1 MSSFNNITDKLL
13 VAYAD
18 KIAVIKKGVIDCDL
32 DKKSQT
38 VEFECVNSKEGK
50 NVIQALQGMITG
62 IHAIRPGVTPKEFDV
77 RMETKEG
84 AIKLASFIE
93 SVMDGEFD
101 SDPRVGSFS
110 GNPNIKLRLK
120 KSIGATSGKLSFGDI
135 FSGITTLIGGKQ
147 SNKQA
152 EIAAQQAMAESQAQV
167 QIAQANAQAA
177 AAQAAAEAN
186 KPNTGL
192 YIGIG
197 AGVLVLVV
205 VLLLVFKKK

>member
-120 KSIGATSGKLSFGDI
+120 KSIGSTSGKISFGDI
-135 FSGITTLIGGKQ
+135 FNGITSLIVGKQ

-152 EIAAQQAMAESQAQV
+152 EIAAQQAMAEAQAQA
-167 QIAQANAQAA
+167 QIAQAN
-177 AAQAAAEAN
+177 AQAAAEAN

>member
-177 AAQAAAEAN
+177 AQAN

-205 VLLLVFKKK
+205 VLLLVLKKK